1 MRFNYLY
8 EDSIMKIK
16 ALIIISSIAFLTG
29 CGVVGSKA
37 IFSLLSGDGSNE
49 EVQSALNT
57 INGAAFKG
65 LIDGGIVNV
74 YEMTSNNI
82 KGNLVG
88 SAITDSNG
96 AYTIT
101 LSDTYDSTK
110 NVIIELTTDETT
122 SITCDAINGCGP
134 NVARGTS
141 YAPSSNFKLSSIS
154 TPISGDNSASITPY
168 TDMAKANF
176 DANPNEGVSAAISR
190 VNQIA
195 GVNIL
200 EVKPIDITGSTI
212 SSTAS
217 KEQQQ
222 YAVML
227 AAYASTIFGDGTVSV
242 VDSEAKIKSASEEF
256 ADGIFGNGGAD
267 DLSAADL
274 MTAVKAEVSNAG
286 GTLNADMLSSVN
298 AFVSVREV
306 VIVDGV
312 LATETPVDVDL
323 DTVSQAKVF
332 ITDTRT
338 WVDSFDTLE
347 TSANVFKEQADS
359 ISSVLN
365 DKTDVVF
372 DNLIWVAEAAGEKLK
387 YARDN
392 NSDVPTAVVV
402 KNGSG
407 DTIGAATLTG
417 DSTVS
422 EGASYVAEA
431 TISGVEVSITASLNR
446 DYIND
451 SSINSGTIVLNLSAS
466 AKNNYAEI
474 TFENS
479 KLTLVTNV
487 DIIEGVNTD
496 LESASFVGG
505 VFRAE
510 ILNSGESTGKMME
523 GNINV
528 EFVKATDSNNAA
540 ISEGGLNLKKFELTK
555 LKITDEQDSYANLT
569 LRVNV
574 DNAADHDIFN
584 VNTESYTE
592 SSFIKGELNITGE
605 LDLFTKP
612 KALASLTVSSSAFE
626 RGIAKIL
633 VSYDSKSLEFAIS
646 NLGET
651 VDDRKLEV
659 SNQDGYKLVFEWTDM
674 TTLEVG
680 DVLKQN
686 TGSGKLYAPDGTEV
700 GKIDKTTNNIT
711 IIRYNDGTIE
721 SF

>member
-1 MRFNYLY
+1 
-8 EDSIMKIK
+8 
-16 ALIIISSIAFLTG
+16 
-29 CGVVGSKA
+29 
-37 IFSLLSGDGSNE
+37 
-49 EVQSALNT
+49 
-57 INGAAFKG
+57 
-65 LIDGGIVNV
+65 
-74 YEMTSNNI
+74 
-82 KGNLVG
+82 
-88 SAITDSNG
+88 
-96 AYTIT
+96 
-101 LSDTYDSTK
+101 
-110 NVIIELTTDETT
+110 
-122 SITCDAINGCGP
+122 
-134 NVARGTS
+134 
-141 YAPSSNFKLSSIS
+141 
-154 TPISGDNSASITPY
+154 
-168 TDMAKANF
+168 MAKANF

-200 EVKPIDITGSTI
+200 EVNPIDITKSTI

-222 YAVML
+222 YALML

-242 VDSEAKIKSASEEF
+242 VDSEAKIKSASEGF

-267 DLSAADL
+267 DISAADL

-298 AFVSVREV
+298 AFVSVREL

-332 ITDTRT
+332 ITDVRT
-338 WVDSFDTLE
+338 WVDSFDALE
-347 TSANVFKEQADS
+347 NSANAFKEQTDS

-372 DNLIWVAEAAGEKLK
+372 DSLIWVAEAVAEKLQ

-392 NSDVPTAVVV
+392 NSNVPASVVV
-402 KNGSG
+402 TNGIGTAIG
-407 DTIGAATLTG
+407 DATLIG
-417 DSTVS
+417 YSTVS
-422 EGASYVAEA
+422 DGASYVAEA

-446 DYIND
+446 DLIND
-451 SSINSGTIVLNLSAS
+451 SSINGGTIVLDLSAS
-466 AKNNYAEI
+466 AKNNYAEV

-479 KLTLVTNV
+479 KFTLVTNG
-487 DIIEGVNTD
+487 DITENTD
-496 LESASFVGG
+496 TDIESVSIVGG

-510 ILNSGESTGKMME
+510 ILNSGESTGKMIE
-523 GNINV
+523 GNINL
-528 EFVKATDSNNAA
+528 EAVKTTIGND
-540 ISEGGLNLKKFELTK
+540 LNLKKFELTK
-555 LKITDEQDSYANLT
+555 LKITDEQSSYANLT
-569 LRVNV
+569 LRLNV
-574 DNAADHDIFN
+574 DNAADFNIFN
-584 VNTESYTE
+584 DNTE

-612 KALASLTVSSSAFE
+612 KALVSGTVLSSAYK
-626 RGIAKIL
+626 RGTVKLL
-633 VSYDSKSLEFAIS
+633 VSYDSKSLEFTAS
-646 NLGET
+646 NTGE
-651 VDDRKLEV
+651 DEKDRKLEV
-659 SNQDGYKLVFEWTDM
+659 SNQDGYKFIFEWTEPDIESM
-674 TTLEVG
+674 DVIENG

-686 TGSGKLYAPDGTEV
+686 TGNGKLYAPDGTEV